1 MSKKLSISDKRKLRK
16 FKLYSEHEFNQL
28 TGAHNRQERLLS
40 AFLDDREEMLNA
52 TDFRYLELLRRAFA
66 VMTNEL
72 SPALRDKKVMKL
84 LEIPSKRRL
93 RQIKEDVA
101 FLFCNPD
108 DRNIEIERMAM
119 EHKVTRLIS
128 RIERADAQAKTL
140 PELYK
145 LLDKLKGTSIH
156 DKKGFKWEEW
166 QLPQPIYTDD
176 INALNHAEDIDH
188 EDIT

>member
-1 MSKKLSISDKRKLRK
+1 MSEKLSISEKRKLRK
-16 FKLYSEHEFNQL
+16 FKLYTEHEFNQL

-40 AFLDDREEMLNA
+40 AFLDDREDLLNA

-72 SPALRDKKVMKL
+72 SPAFRDKKVMKL

-93 RQIKEDVA
+93 KQIKEDVA

-119 EHKVTRLIS
+119 EHKVTRLIARLERRDPES
-128 RIERADAQAKTL
+128 RSIPD
-140 PELYK
+140 LYK

-156 DKKGFKWEEW
+156 DKKGFRWDEWE
-166 QLPQPIYTDD
+166 LPVPIYTSD

>member
-1 MSKKLSISDKRKLRK
+1 MSAKLSISEKRKLSK
-16 FKLYSEHEFNQL
+16 FKLYSEHEFTQL

-40 AFLDDREEMLNA
+40 AFLDDREDMLNA

-84 LEIPSKRRL
+84 LEIHSKRRL
-93 RQIKEDVA
+93 QQIKEDVA

-108 DRNIEIERMAM
+108 ERNIEIERMAM
-119 EHKVTRLIS
+119 EHKVTKLIS
-128 RIERADAQAKTL
+128 KLERRDPETKSI

-156 DKKGFKWEEW
+156 DKKGFKWDDW
-166 QLPQPIYTDD
+166 QLPEPIYTDD

-188 EDIT
+188 EEVT